1 MRPTLS
7 VAVITRDEE
16 ADIRGCLESVAWAD
30 ERVVLDSGSTD
41 ATVAIAR
48 SLGARVEVE
57 SWRGYA
63 PQKNRAMELCTGDWV
78 LSIDADERV
87 TEALRRE
94 IEAALA
100 ADPVELPAG
109 FSMPRLSFHLGR
121 WIKRGGWYPDRKV
134 RLTRRGAGAW
144 VGEEVH
150 EHLEVEGRVG
160 RLGRPLLHYTYR
172 DLSDHLAK
180 MDGYTVRIAH
190 RRHTRG
196 VKPSLRRL
204 LLNPPFKFLRMYVLK
219 GGFLEGTAGF
229 ILAAAGAWYVFLKE
243 AHLWELWRVR
253 PPQGAP

>member
-1 MRPTLS
+1 

-16 ADIRGCLESVAWAD
+16 DNIRGCLESVAWAD

-41 ATVAIAR
+41 GTVGIAR

-57 SWRGYA
+57 EWRGYA
-63 PQKNRAMELCTGDWV
+63 PQKNRAAELCTGEWV

-94 IEAALA
+94 IESALA
-100 ADPVELPAG
+100 APPSSLPAG

-121 WIKRGGWYPDRKV
+121 WIRRGGWYPDRKV
-134 RLTRRGAGAW
+134 RLARRGKGAW

-150 EHLEVEGRVG
+150 EHLEVEGPVG
-160 RLGRPLLHYTYR
+160 RLGKPLLHYTYR
-172 DLSDHLAK
+172 DLSDHLVK
-180 MDGYTVRIAH
+180 MDGYTVRIARGRH
-190 RRHTRG
+190 ARGRR
-196 VKPSLRRL
+196 PSLLRL
-204 LLNPPFKFLRMYVLK
+204 VLNPPFKFLRMYVLK

-253 PPQGAP
+253 KPEGAP